1 MPGASPLLEPCVHW
15 VLRQLERATPRPLLL
30 GLSAPQGS
38 GKTTLVRAL
47 VPALEGHGLR
57 AVAVSIDD
65 FYLRREEQ
73 MALAAAHPG
82 NRVLEHR
89 GAPGTHDVALG
100 DAMLGRLTHLGPRET
115 MKVVAYDKTAHGGR
129 GDRAPEDRW
138 PVITGPL
145 DVLLLEGWCWAFQP
159 VPEAD
164 LADRDLVPVNA
175 ALPRYRSWQSRI
187 QALMAWRA
195 QDLESIVAWRVG
207 AEALARGG
215 PSRPRCRLRGGL
227 HPSFLA
233 RLSGLRRY
241 RRARP
246 LGGSGRRCNS
256 RRRSLA
262 VEVHGDCPN
271 VVMPCSNRSLS
282 TELVRTPA
290 LPLGSARSRLAG

>member
-1 MPGASPLLEPCVHW
+1 MCS
-15 VLRQLERATPRPLLL
+15 LRQLERATPRPLVL

-145 DVLLLEGWCWAFQP
+145 DVVLLEGWCWAFQP

-207 AEALARGG
+207 AEARSRAEGRPALDAASAEDYIRRFLPVYRAFADTVVRGPWG
-215 PSRPRCRLRGGL
+215 DRVVAVTLGADRSPSR
-227 HPSFLA
+227 FTATA
-233 RLSGLRRY
+233 RTS
-241 RRARP
+241 
-246 LGGSGRRCNS
+246 
-256 RRRSLA
+256 
-262 VEVHGDCPN
+262 
-271 VVMPCSNRSLS
+271 
-282 TELVRTPA
+282 
-290 LPLGSARSRLAG
+290 